1 MNILVMGATGAVGAP
16 LVSQLVE
23 RGHEVVGTSRTQ
35 ERAETLRELGA
46 QPAVLDLLDRDAV
59 RRLVLDVKP
68 DAIAHQATALADG
81 VDFKRFAESL
91 APTNQ
96 LRTEGAD
103 NLLAAAQEAGVERFV
118 AQSYQPWAYARLGG
132 PVKTEDDPLDEDP
145 PEAVRETLEAIKYLE
160 RAVLDSGGI
169 ALRYGSFYGAPIDP
183 LRDAVR
189 ERKVPIVGDG
199 GGVRSLVHV
208 DDAASATVLALERG
222 ETGVYNVADDEPAPV
237 RDVLPAL
244 AKTLG
249 APPPRKVPVWLAK
262 LFAGEIGVIAMTQLR
277 GASNAKAKR
286 ELGWTLRYRSWR
298 QGFDAVYG
306 RHLVRGDVHAAE
318 AA

>member
-199 GGVRSLVHV
+199 GGVWSLVHV